1 MITQIKT
8 IGTSKGIII
17 SPEFLKFH
25 KLEVGDWIDIP
36 DIIKVEKINNEEV
49 KK

>member
-1 MITQIKT
+1 MITQIKK

-25 KLEVGDWIDIP
+25 KLDVDSWVDISE
-36 DIIKVEKINNEEV
+36 IMKVEVEI
-49 KK
+49 

>member
-1 MITQIKT
+1 MKTQIKS

-25 KLEVGDWIDIP
+25 KLDTGDWVDIS
-36 DIIKVEKINNEEV
+36 DILKVGLKNE
-49 KK
+49 